1 MGVTVLVFEKNTF
14 QKGYVLPLFAIDLY
28 GETIKIETKIIIIQK
43 RLYFFFLF
51 LTYVLGL
58 M

>member
-1 MGVTVLVFEKNTF
+1 MGVTVLVFEKKAF

-28 GETIKIETKIIIIQK
+28 GETIKIETKNNYNSK
-43 RLYFFFLF
+43 TALFFSLF